1 MVALNS
7 KSLKNI
13 PNIITIIR
21 IILVIPIIVIF
32 VVDNF
37 SVAFSFSIE
46 NQIIQIYWNQIIVA
60 ILFIVASVSDF
71 LDGYLSRKFNWQ
83 SNFGKFWDPLA
94 DKILINTTL
103 ILLCVKNFT
112 FVVFTILF
120 ILRDVIVDGIRMYS
134 ASKKIIV
141 SANIYGKLKTV
152 FQMFAIIVLLFI
164 GSNTTNIIWW
174 YWGVTNLLVYISLFT
189 SYLSMLVYTL
199 DFMRNK
205 NFINY

>member
-120 ILRDVIVDGIRMYS
+120 ILRDVIVDGIRMY
-134 ASKKIIV
+134 
-141 SANIYGKLKTV
+141 
-152 FQMFAIIVLLFI
+152 
-164 GSNTTNIIWW
+164 
-174 YWGVTNLLVYISLFT
+174 
-189 SYLSMLVYTL
+189 
-199 DFMRNK
+199 
-205 NFINY
+205 